1 VRVISRRQDS
11 PIYLPVTN
19 ELDTQGI
26 HNPITQTIEMETPP
40 LAQAVRIGTKI
51 KEIFVK
57 LATAIAITEA
67 ALPREKQIKI
77 ITWVMTQVTQA
88 TIIHRLTAPSNLTV
102 PNLQIRRPQHPHR
115 QMRTGVIDVID
126 HTGVTVVMHL
136 R

>member
-1 VRVISRRQDS
+1 M
-11 PIYLPVTN
+11 TN

-26 HNPITQTIEMETPP
+26 HDLIIQTIEMETPP

-57 LATAIAITEA
+57 LTTAIAITEA

-77 ITWVMTQVTQA
+77 ITWVMTQATLA

-102 PNLQIRRPQHPHR
+102 PNLQIWRPQHTH
-115 QMRTGVIDVID
+115 
-126 HTGVTVVMHL
+126 
-136 R
+136 

>member
-1 VRVISRRQDS
+1 M
-11 PIYLPVTN
+11 TN

-26 HNPITQTIEMETPP
+26 HDPITQTIETETPP

-57 LATAIAITEA
+57 LATTIAIAEA

-77 ITWVMTQVTQA
+77 ITWVMTQATLA
-88 TIIHRLTAPSNLTV
+88 TIIHCPTAPSNLTV
-102 PNLQIRRPQHPHR
+102 PNLQIQRPQHPHR
-115 QMRTGVIDVID
+115 QMRTGVINIID